1 MHNSQNITNEL
12 LNKGRN
18 SNTLPIYGISQN
30 PDTRDYII
38 VIQDEYCEKCDIT
51 EFLSEDNEYSMLDRI
66 DNIYGLS
73 QNPDT
78 KDYIMI
84 LKDEYCEK
92 CVTLKS
98 FNSQNIT
105 DEFFNKKYNNADEF
119 FNEANEYIA
128 LKCLL
133 NSSQNIIDEF
143 LNEIRAYSLNY
154 NENIIRIYGLS
165 QNPDTKDYI
174 IVLVID
180 FTNL

>member
-18 SNTLPIYGISQN
+18 N
-30 PDTRDYII
+30 
-38 VIQDEYCEKCDIT
+38 IT
-51 EFLSEDNEYSMLDRI
+51 EFLSEDNEYSMLYRI

-105 DEFFNKKYNNADEF
+105 DEFFNKKYNNTDEF

-165 QNPDTKDYI
+165 QNPDTKDYV
-174 IVLVID
+174 IVLGYASGGSLYYQ
-180 FTNL
+180 T